1 MKLKLAP
8 DEARIDTWSV
18 HYIGPDNRSD
28 SGKLTV
34 TNRRLLFLPQH
45 DAGSLSL
52 SVFNKNGL
60 IVLEKSMIKNVMAQK
75 TLLSKKIVI
84 TMYDGSVHLFNYGML
99 NIDKIVAA
107 VERNREA

>member
-1 MKLKLAP
+1 MKLELSP
-8 DEARIDTWSV
+8 DETRIDTWTI
-18 HYIGPDNRSD
+18 HYTGPDNRSD

-60 IVLEKSMIKNVMAQK
+60 IILDKSMIKNVTSQK
-75 TLLSKKIVI
+75 SLLSKKVVI
-84 TMYDGSVHLFNYGML
+84 TMYDGSVHVFNYGIL
-99 NIDKIVAA
+99 NVEKIVSA
-107 VERNREA
+107 VERTS

>member
-1 MKLKLAP
+1 MKLELSP
-8 DEARIDTWSV
+8 DETRIDTWTI
-18 HYIGPDNRSD
+18 HYTGPDNRSD

-60 IVLEKSMIKNVMAQK
+60 IILEKSMIKNVTSQK
-75 TLLSKKIVI
+75 SLLSKKVVI
-84 TMYDGSVHLFNYGML
+84 TMYDGSVHVFNYGIL
-99 NIDKIVAA
+99 NVEKIVSA
-107 VERNREA
+107 VERTS